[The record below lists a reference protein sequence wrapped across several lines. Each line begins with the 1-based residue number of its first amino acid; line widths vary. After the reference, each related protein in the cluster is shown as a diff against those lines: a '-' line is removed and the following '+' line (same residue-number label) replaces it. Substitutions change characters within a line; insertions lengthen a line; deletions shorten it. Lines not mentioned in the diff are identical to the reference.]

1 LLAPIEN
8 RPMVDKTSTKNG
20 HHYVTLGVDLDGAR
34 VIHVT
39 EGKGKATKQRIQQHL
54 ENKGVDRKQIYLA
67 NQQRLEIKG
76 VDRKQIEQIS
86 KDLSPSFIAGAA
98 ESFLAAQIIFDLPCR
113 KIIE

>member
-1 LLAPIEN
+1 
-8 RPMVDKTSTKNG
+8 MVDKTSTKNG

-54 ENKGVDRKQIYLA
+54 ENKGVDRKQI
-67 NQQRLEIKG
+67 
-76 VDRKQIEQIS
+76 EQIS
-86 KDLSPSFIAGAA
+86 NDLSPSFIAGAA

-113 KIIE
+113 

>member
-54 ENKGVDRKQIYLA
+54 ENKGVDRKQIDLA
-67 NQQRLEIKG
+67 NQQRFVTVIYCRSRRVFPGCTNYL
-76 VDRKQIEQIS
+76 R
-86 KDLSPSFIAGAA
+86 PSM
-98 ESFLAAQIIFDLPCR
+98 S
-113 KIIE
+113 